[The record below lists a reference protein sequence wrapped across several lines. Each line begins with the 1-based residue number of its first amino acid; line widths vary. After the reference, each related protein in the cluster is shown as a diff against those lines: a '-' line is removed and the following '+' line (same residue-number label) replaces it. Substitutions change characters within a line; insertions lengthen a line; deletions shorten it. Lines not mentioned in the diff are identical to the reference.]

1 MTSQNGKKRTLKI
14 LLLSDDKPNQD
25 VIGDALGAI
34 ERYAY
39 ALDVLPQDND
49 ALAAVATG
57 EHDAILCDL
66 SQPASANRQLRR
78 VLDRRFAAT
87 PVIVLA
93 RPALAGMRSELQQTG
108 AADVLLMTDLIAPLV
123 RRAIDYAVEFAEMQ
137 ERLASLALFDEMTG
151 LPNMI
156 LFWEFLSYAVKRAQ
170 RQEERL
176 AVMGIYIS
184 GLADINSSR
193 GREFG
198 DMVLRKVSE
207 NIKKAVRTCDAVARF
222 SGTKFVALLEPLG
235 EDENIHI
242 VSERVVEAVATPVE
256 VGGEHITLAA
266 TIGVSLYPTSV
277 GSPSALLRNATTAM
291 DYAMERG
298 EGSIYIS

>member
-1 MTSQNGKKRTLKI
+1 MHDNRGSSGSPTAADRIAMTSQNGKKRTLKI

-108 AADVLLMTDLIAPLV
+108 AADVLL
-123 RRAIDYAVEFAEMQ
+123 
-137 ERLASLALFDEMTG
+137 
-151 LPNMI
+151 
-156 LFWEFLSYAVKRAQ
+156 
-170 RQEERL
+170 
-176 AVMGIYIS
+176 IS
-184 GLADINSSR
+184 SPRWCGGRSTTRWNSPR
-193 GREFG
+193 CR
-198 DMVLRKVSE
+198 
-207 NIKKAVRTCDAVARF
+207 
-222 SGTKFVALLEPLG
+222 SGWPAWRCSTK
-235 EDENIHI
+235 
-242 VSERVVEAVATPVE
+242 
-256 VGGEHITLAA
+256 
-266 TIGVSLYPTSV
+266 
-277 GSPSALLRNATTAM
+277 
-291 DYAMERG
+291 
-298 EGSIYIS
+298 